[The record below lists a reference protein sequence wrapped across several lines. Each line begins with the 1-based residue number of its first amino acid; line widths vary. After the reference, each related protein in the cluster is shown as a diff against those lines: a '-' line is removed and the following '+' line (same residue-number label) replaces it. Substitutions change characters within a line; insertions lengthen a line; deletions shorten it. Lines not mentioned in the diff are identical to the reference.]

1 MKKGLI
7 ISIIFIVALLFFVLP
22 YSWKTLN
29 KAVSL
34 DEEAKA
40 AWSQVE
46 NNYERRYDLIPNLV
60 ATVKGYASHEEKVL
74 TEVTEKRASVG
85 QIKLSMD
92 DLNNPAKME
101 AFQKAQSELSGALSR
116 LMVVAEKYPE
126 LKANEHF
133 MNLQSQLEGT
143 ENRIAVARKDYIEKV
158 RDYNKYLR
166 TIPAKWILSAFGDFE
181 KKEEYKIEEAKKVV
195 PQVKFD

>member
-1 MKKGLI
+1 MKKSLI
-7 ISIIFIVALLFFVLP
+7 AFIAVVVLLCFMLP
-22 YSWKTLN
+22 YCWRTLN
-29 KAVSL
+29 KAVAL
-34 DEEAKA
+34 DEDAVA

-60 ATVKGYASHEEKVL
+60 ATVKGYASHEEKILIDVA
-74 TEVTEKRASVG
+74 EKRASVG
-85 QIKLSMD
+85 QIKLSVD

-101 AFQKAQSELSGALSR
+101 AFQKAQSKLTGALSR
-116 LMVVAEKYPE
+116 LMAVAENYPD
-126 LKANEHF
+126 LKANENF
-133 MNLQSQLEGT
+133 LSLQSQLEGT

-181 KKEEYKIEEAKKVV
+181 KKSEYKIEEVKKAV
-195 PQVKFD
+195 PQVNFD